1 MPARKTKPVSLPPA
15 LAIQRALRATGSDGP
30 THERLRHAGAL
41 VEIQRAEHDID
52 KRAFATRVRVH
63 DGTWERLSRKL
74 HPALVS
80 AGNQFIADR
89 HAAYGSDIRAIDY
102 SRVQV
107 GKAVDIGE
115 WDDTPSG
122 RAKRRWDKAY
132 RALERE
138 QAIVVC
144 EVLIRGATLYDAGR
158 AVAASKALRIVEAIA
173 SEDMRRGLEKLSR
186 HYGMR

>member
-1 MPARKTKPVSLPPA
+1 MPARKTRPVTLPPA

-41 VEIQRAEHDID
+41 IEIQRAEHDLD

-63 DGTWERLSRKL
+63 DGTWERISRKL

-107 GKAVDIGE
+107 GKTVDSGE

-158 AVAASKALRIVEAIA
+158 EVCPAKRQRTIEDVATNDL
-173 SEDMRRGLEKLSR
+173 RRGLERLSR